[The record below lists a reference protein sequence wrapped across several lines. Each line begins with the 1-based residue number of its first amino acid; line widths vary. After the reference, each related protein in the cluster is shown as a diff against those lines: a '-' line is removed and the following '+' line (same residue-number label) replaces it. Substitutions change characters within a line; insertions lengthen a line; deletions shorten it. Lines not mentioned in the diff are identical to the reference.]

1 MLMWSTSSRMCS
13 FPRLLQFPLG
23 VSLYLRTVSG
33 SSDFCSVAAGPLP
46 PFSVQRGGIPGLAR
60 CGSVATNSTVWPQS
74 SHPILH
80 PSCCWHCCLQCR
92 QQECQTW
99 RQALLDHSH
108 MTTPGRRKSR
118 KCLFRRTIENS
129 CVSATKEEAYPSY
142 PFPLPLSKL
151 FPTWLHGS
159 VPQSNQATPSFLA
172 IVTFYFFL
180 SLHQFIIS

>member
-13 FPRLLQFPLG
+13 FPRLLQFPLRFLFISARYQG
-23 VSLYLRTVSG
+23 AVTS
-33 SSDFCSVAAGPLP
+33 AALLLA

-80 PSCCWHCCLQCR
+80 PRCYWMHCCVQCR

-108 MTTPGRRKSR
+108 MTTPGCRKSR

-159 VPQSNQATPSFLA
+159 VPQSNQAAPSFLA

-180 SLHQFIIS
+180 SLHQFIIT